1 MTEAIEEM
9 GGQILEMVEIE
20 EGDFPK
26 EEPYQS
32 MVDPIR
38 RLTLNMTLI

>member
-20 EGDFPK
+20 EGDGGTPKKK
-26 EEPYQS
+26 EEPKDTSYGSHQ
-32 MVDPIR
+32 R
-38 RLTLNMTLI
+38 